1 MLKSVARPMTE
12 ADELKARIAMVQ
24 AILSEPRLDFSS
36 RCLAAIMALNPDERA
51 NLKGLA
57 AAANVQLRTV
67 RRQLRRM
74 RDLGA
79 VERVKGGDGHF
90 YKWKGLP

>member
-1 MLKSVARPMTE
+1 MTE

-57 AAANVQLRTV
+57 AAANVQVRTV
-67 RRQLRRM
+67 HRQVRRM

-79 VERVKGGDGHF
+79 VECVKGNDGHF

>member
-1 MLKSVARPMTE
+1 MTE
-12 ADELKARIAMVQ
+12 ADELKARIAIVQ

-57 AAANVQLRTV
+57 AAANVQVRTV
-67 RRQLRRM
+67 HRQIWRM

-79 VERVKGGDGHF
+79 VERVKGKDGYF

>member
-1 MLKSVARPMTE
+1 MTE

-51 NLKGLA
+51 ML
-57 AAANVQLRTV
+57 
-67 RRQLRRM
+67 
-74 RDLGA
+74 
-79 VERVKGGDGHF
+79 EGGE
-90 YKWKGLP
+90 